1 MNNASK
7 WVTPKKVQEE
17 TETPV
22 EKKTVKKEKVVKA
35 KVAKAPKK

>member
-7 WVTPKKVQEE
+7 WVTPKKVQEA

-22 EKKTVKKEKVVKA
+22 KEKTVKA
-35 KVAKAPKK
+35 KVAKVKKEKVTKK